1 MDRRQF
7 LKYTTLATSGFVVA
21 ACGKDDKPK
30 ANATQADRAKANLD
44 LGKLEKKDLNIGYVA
59 LTDAIPLIIAKEQGF
74 FSRYGLNVSLTRQ
87 TSWTDIEKGLKEG
100 RFDAAQALYPMP
112 LLAQIDR
119 DVAMI
124 SLMVLNLNGGA
135 ITLGE
140 RAWKD
145 DLRPSLEYVNFLEFT
160 TGFRKYVR
168 GVEKKRIFAVE
179 SKHSMDSYNYRYW
192 LGAMGINPKQE
203 IELTEISPSQ
213 MIFKLQ
219 AGLIDG
225 FTVAEPWNQEAA
237 IINKGFIAYIN
248 RDIWQ
253 GYPNKILATMQN
265 WAEKNPNTARALV
278 AAVIESCQFCDR
290 LEDRP
295 SISQTINLKEYFGKR
310 DSFKSI
316 PDPFDKEKRKQ
327 VNSIDRSLFGKYG
340 YGGFDNKQRLKTI
353 ADFNI
358 FSSQKTGYLKAGD
371 SVNYPWQS
379 HAVWLLTQ
387 MIRWNLIK
395 ERRYPKDADKILDRA
410 YPLTIYQDV
419 AKELKISLPKER
431 MKIEPDS
438 VFIDK
443 RKFDPSNPVGYLN
456 SFEVRI

>member
-21 ACGKDDKPK
+21 ACGKDDKAKIDVPQTK
-30 ANATQADRAKANLD
+30 ADID
-44 LGKLEKKDLNIGYVA
+44 LGTLEKKNLSIGYVA
-59 LTDAIPLIIAKEQGF
+59 LTDAIPLIVAKEKGIF
-74 FSRYGLNVSLTRQ
+74 ERYGLSVSLSRQ
-87 TSWTDIEKGLKEG
+87 SSWEDIGKGLKEG

-112 LLAQIDR
+112 LLAQLKENSP
-119 DVAMI
+119 MI

-145 DLRPSLEYVNFLEFT
+145 DLRPSLEYVNFLDFT
-160 TGFRKYVR
+160 TGFRKYIR
-168 GVEKKRIFAVE
+168 NVEKKRIFAVE

-203 IELTEISPSQ
+203 VELTEIAPSQ
-213 MIFKLQ
+213 MLFKLQ

-225 FTVAEPWNQEAA
+225 FSIAEPWNQEAA
-237 IINKGFIAYIN
+237 IVKKGFVAYVN
-248 RDIWQ
+248 RDVWQ
-253 GYPNKILATMQN
+253 GYPNKILATMQG
-265 WAEKNPNTARALV
+265 WIDKNPKTARALV
-278 AAVIESCQFCDR
+278 AAVIEACQLCDR
-290 LEDRP
+290 LNDRRA
-295 SISQTINLKEYFGKR
+295 IAQTIAAKEYFGKQ

-316 PDPFDKEKRKQ
+316 PDPYNKEKQ
-327 VNSIDRSLFGKYG
+327 VNSIERSLFGKYG
-340 YGGFDNKQRLKTI
+340 YGGFDNQQRLKTI

-358 FSSQKTGYLKAGD
+358 FSSQATSYLKNGVR
-371 SVNYPWQS
+371 VNYPWQS
-379 HAVWLLTQ
+379 HGVWLLTQ
-387 MIRWNLIK
+387 MIRWDLIK
-395 ERRYPKDADKILDRA
+395 ERRYPKDADKILNKA
-410 YPLTIYQDV
+410 YPLTVYQDV

-431 MKIEPDS
+431 MKIEPDT